1 MLVVGGSAG
10 IGREVGIAA
19 LDRGARVVFG
29 ARRAEVL
36 DEITR
41 THEGAG
47 GVVMDVCDEDSVTR
61 ALAEAVA
68 HLGGLD
74 AVVHTAGVAA
84 ARPARRSGRGGVAR
98 GARDQRDGTRAGR
111 AGGRAAPRRRARA

>member
-10 IGREVGIAA
+10 IGREFGDAA

-41 THEGAG
+41 TPEGAG
-47 GVVMDVCDEDSVTR
+47 GVAVDICDEDSVTH
-61 ALAEAVA
+61 ALDE
-68 HLGGLD
+68 
-74 AVVHTAGVAA
+74 AA
-84 ARPARRSGRGGVAR
+84 ATSVGS
-98 GARDQRDGTRAGR
+98 TR
-111 AGGRAAPRRRARA
+111 